1 MKNIIT
7 ALKGAALGIAFV
19 VPGFSGGTM
28 AVILKI
34 YDRLL
39 NAISLNIA
47 KLKKNFFFLL
57 FLAIGMAAGVFA
69 TAVGLSWLFENHPV
83 PTSLVL
89 TGIVL
94 GSLPAIWKECTSEK
108 KFNPVNI
115 IPFAIAFAV
124 MVVMFFLE
132 NADMSAS
139 VTETE
144 FSPLLA
150 VKLAAGGFVAAIS
163 MVIPGLS
170 GSLMLTIMGMY
181 ETAITAV
188 KDLNIALILPVGIG
202 ACVGILAGA
211 KIISILL
218 KKFRQSTY
226 AVIIGLIVGSLLTI
240 FPSDFAFN
248 AEGIVGIIL
257 GIIGFIIPVL
267 FEKLPAAKGTEKSE
281 NETASEKYSK
291 RNK

>member
-1 MKNIIT
+1 MNNLIT
-7 ALKGAALGIAFV
+7 ALKGFALGIAFV

-39 NAISLNIA
+39 NAISLSIE

-94 GSLPAIWKECTSEK
+94 GSLPTIWKECTSEK

-115 IPFAIAFAV
+115 IPFIIAFAV
-124 MVVMFFLE
+124 MVVMFFIE
-132 NADMSAS
+132 NAEMAE
-139 VTETE
+139 TAAQTE
-144 FSPLLA
+144 FSAGLA
-150 VKLAAGGFVAAIS
+150 LKLAAGGFVAAVS

-181 ETAITAV
+181 ETAIAAV
-188 KDLNIALILPVGIG
+188 KDLNIALIAPVGIG
-202 ACVGILAGA
+202 AAVGILSGA
-211 KIISILL
+211 KLISVLL
-218 KKFRQSTY
+218 RKFRQGTY
-226 AVIIGLIVGSLLTI
+226 AVIIGLIAGSLLTI

-248 AEGIVGIIL
+248 SEGIIGIVL
-257 GIIGFIIPVL
+257 GIIGFIIPIV
-267 FEKLPAAKGTEKSE
+267 FDRLPAAKE
-281 NETASEKYSK
+281 ASKGE
-291 RNK
+291 

>member
-1 MKNIIT
+1 MNNLIT
-7 ALKGAALGIAFV
+7 ALKGFALGIAFV

-39 NAISLNIA
+39 NAISLSIE

-94 GSLPAIWKECTSEK
+94 GSLPTIWKECTSEK

-115 IPFAIAFAV
+115 IPFIIAFAV
-124 MVVMFFLE
+124 MVVMFFIE
-132 NADMSAS
+132 NAEMAE
-139 VTETE
+139 TAAQTE
-144 FSPLLA
+144 FSAGLA
-150 VKLAAGGFVAAIS
+150 LKLAAGGFVAAVS

-181 ETAITAV
+181 ETAIAAV
-188 KDLNIALILPVGIG
+188 KDLNIALIAPVGIG
-202 ACVGILAGA
+202 AAVGILSGA
-211 KIISILL
+211 KLISVLL
-218 KKFRQSTY
+218 RKFRQGTY
-226 AVIIGLIVGSLLTI
+226 AVIIGLIAGSLLTI

-248 AEGIVGIIL
+248 SEGIIGIVL
-257 GIIGFIIPVL
+257 GIIGFIIPIV
-267 FEKLPAAKGTEKSE
+267 FDRLPAAKE
-281 NETASEKYSK
+281 ASKEE
-291 RNK
+291 